1 MKRFL
6 IAVLGLVVFAAL
18 GGVGLAQGNPRGISK
33 LDLKGK
39 VVSVEYGR
47 PSLKGRTVQ
56 QLLDQLK
63 PGDFWRLGADKST
76 TFSTGLDLAFGD
88 VTIPAGEYSLWARRE
103 ADNTWKLVF
112 NKQHGQ
118 WGTQHDAAQDF
129 AAVPLQEAK
138 GLRGLEML
146 TIGLGQVAYGDGT
159 KGEDAVIYIEWG
171 DLWLGKNFVIRGAQ
185 TR

>member
-6 IAVLGLVVFAAL
+6 IAAL
-18 GGVGLAQGNPRGISK
+18 GMVVLVALAGTALAQRNPRGESK

-39 VVSVEYGR
+39 VVSVEYGQ

-56 QLLDQLK
+56 QMFDQLK

-88 VTIPAGEYSLWARRE
+88 VAVPAGEYSLWARHD

-118 WGTQHDAAQDF
+118 WGMQHDVAQDF
-129 AAVPLQEAK
+129 AAVPLKETKAATAAEMVTISLARK
-138 GLRGLEML
+138 GAGGVI
-146 TIGLGQVAYGDGT
+146 TIH
-159 KGEDAVIYIEWG
+159 WG
-171 DLWLGKNFVIRGAQ
+171 DIELAASFKAK
-185 TR
+185 

>member
-6 IAVLGLVVFAAL
+6 IAVLGLVVFVAL
-18 GGVGLAQGNPRGISK
+18 ARTALAQGNPRGISK

-56 QLLDQLK
+56 QMFDQLK

-88 VTIPAGEYSLWARRE
+88 VTIPAGEYSLWASKE
-103 ADNTWKLVF
+103 SGGGWKLVF

-118 WGTQHDAAQDF
+118 WGTRHDAAQDF
-129 AAVPLQEAK
+129 AAAPLKETKAATAAETMTISLASE
-138 GLRGLEML
+138 GAGGGVVSIHWGEML
-146 TIGLGQVAYGDGT
+146 LSARFAA
-159 KGEDAVIYIEWG
+159 K
-171 DLWLGKNFVIRGAQ
+171 
-185 TR
+185 

>member
-6 IAVLGLVVFAAL
+6 IAVLGLVVFVAL
-18 GGVGLAQGNPRGISK
+18 AGTALAQGNPRGISK

-47 PSLKGRTVQ
+47 PSLKGRTMQ
-56 QLLDQLK
+56 QMFDQLK

-88 VTIPAGEYSLWARRE
+88 VTIPAGEYSLWAGKQS
-103 ADNTWKLVF
+103 DGGWKLVF

-118 WGTQHDAAQDF
+118 WGMQHDAAQDF
-129 AAVPLQEAK
+129 AAAPLKETKATTSA
-138 GLRGLEML
+138 ETV
-146 TIGLGQVAYGDGT
+146 TISLASEGDAG
-159 KGEDAVIYIEWG
+159 GVVSIHWG
-171 DLWLGKNFVIRGAQ
+171 DIELAASFKAK
-185 TR
+185 

>member
-6 IAVLGLVVFAAL
+6 IAVLGLVVFVAL
-18 GGVGLAQGNPRGISK
+18 AGTALAQGNPRGISK

-56 QLLDQLK
+56 QMFDQLK
-63 PGDFWRLGADKST
+63 SGDFWRLGADKST

-118 WGTQHDAAQDF
+118 WGMQHDPAQDF
-129 AAVPLQEAK
+129 AAAPLKETKATTSA
-138 GLRGLEML
+138 ETV
-146 TIGLGQVAYGDGT
+146 TISLVSEGDG
-159 KGEDAVIYIEWG
+159 GGVVSIHWG
-171 DLWLGKNFVIRGAQ
+171 DTELAASFKAK
-185 TR
+185 

>member
-6 IAVLGLVVFAAL
+6 IAALGMVVFVAL
-18 GGVGLAQGNPRGISK
+18 AGTALAQGNPRGTSK

-56 QLLDQLK
+56 QMFDQLK

-76 TFSTGLDLAFGD
+76 TFSTGLELAFGD
-88 VTIPAGEYSLWARRE
+88 VALPAGEYSLWARKGS
-103 ADNTWKLVF
+103 DGGWKLVF

-118 WGTQHDAAQDF
+118 WGMQHDVAQDY
-129 AAVPLQEAK
+129 AAVPLKETKAATAAEAV
-138 GLRGLEML
+138 
-146 TIGLGQVAYGDGT
+146 TISLASE
-159 KGEDAVIYIEWG
+159 GEGGGVVSIHWG
-171 DLWLGKNFVIRGAQ
+171 DIELAADFKAK
-185 TR
+185 